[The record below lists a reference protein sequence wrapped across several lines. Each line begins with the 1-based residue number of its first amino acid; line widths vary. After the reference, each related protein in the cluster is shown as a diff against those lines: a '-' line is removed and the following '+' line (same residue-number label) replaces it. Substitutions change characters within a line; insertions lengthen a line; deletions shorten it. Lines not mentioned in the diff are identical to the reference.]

1 MREDNSRD
9 ISLTGPKHEFKG
21 GQLAT
26 IFPKSQNNADH
37 GEFNWP
43 NSRIEG

>member
-1 MREDNSRD
+1 MREDNFRD
-9 ISLTGPKHEFKG
+9 ISLTGSIHGFKG

-37 GEFNWP
+37 SEFNWP
-43 NSRIEG
+43 NSRIES